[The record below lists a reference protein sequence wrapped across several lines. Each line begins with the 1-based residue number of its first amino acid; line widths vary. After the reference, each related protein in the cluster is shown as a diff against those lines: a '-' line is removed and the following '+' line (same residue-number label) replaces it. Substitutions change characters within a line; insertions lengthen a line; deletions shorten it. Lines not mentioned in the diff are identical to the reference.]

1 MTMNKIGSGESKL
14 ETIISI
20 LLMTGVVISLILEI
34 IGVIMLYREYGNLAI
49 SHNSEMYVHGNDF
62 FTFMF
67 QQFSGKS
74 TEGSAIQ
81 FMTAGIIV
89 LILTPYLRLIASTI
103 YFGGVKNIK
112 FVFITLI
119 VLVILTASMALH

>member
-1 MTMNKIGSGESKL
+1 MTANKIGSGDSRL

-20 LLMTGVVISLILEI
+20 LLMAGVIVSLLLEI
-34 IGVIMLYREYGNLAI
+34 VGVIMLYHEYGTLAI
-49 SHNSEMYVHGNDF
+49 SQSPEMYVHGNDF

-74 TEGSAIQ
+74 TEVPAIQ

-112 FVFITLI
+112 FVFITFL